1 MEIDR
6 ELIATARGL
15 INGGN
20 VHYVST
26 WIFCYEVS
34 LPDSPRRARYESL
47 LHDFVCSNASLK
59 TMRQSIRLTRR
70 QLVKLNARSAA
81 INRRVEKLL
90 ISHSD

>member
-6 ELIATARGL
+6 QLVATARGL
-15 INGGN
+15 INGAN

-34 LPDSPRRARYESL
+34 VPDFPRRARYESL
-47 LHDFVCSNASLK
+47 LHDFVRSNASLK
-59 TMRQSIRLTRR
+59 AMRQSIQLTRE

-81 INRRVEKLL
+81 IKRRVEKLL